1 MEGTG
6 GGVLC
11 PDINKNKIILNE
23 AEEGKGEQLRAGK
36 PRHEDD
42 MTEDRHSV
50 GREEFRGMNG
60 LEKKYNLVVVGAG
73 LSGSVVA
80 ERASKLLG
88 LKVVLTLVRAVQHR
102 TDSFRV
108 SSSTREITSE
118 VTATTTL
125 TSTGSEPPD
134 MGSISSTPSTT
145 E

>member
-1 MEGTG
+1 M
-6 GGVLC
+6 LC
-11 PDINKNKIILNE
+11 PDINNKIIINE

-88 LKVVLTLVRAVQHR
+88 LKVLSTVWAVKHLTEY
-102 TDSFRV
+102 FRV
-108 SSSTREITSE
+108 SSSTRGIT
-118 VTATTTL
+118 
-125 TSTGSEPPD
+125 
-134 MGSISSTPSTT
+134 
-145 E
+145 

>member
-1 MEGTG
+1 M
-6 GGVLC
+6 LC

-88 LKVVLTLVRAVQHR
+88 LKVFTESEVWAAKLHTEPC
-102 TDSFRV
+102 RV

-125 TSTGSEPPD
+125 TSTGSEPPST
-134 MGSISSTPSTT
+134 GSISSTPSTT

>member
-1 MEGTG
+1 M
-6 GGVLC
+6 LC

-88 LKVVLTLVRAVQHR
+88 LKVDTESCMINISRSLSESRHR
-102 TDSFRV
+102 QERSHR
-108 SSSTREITSE
+108 R
-118 VTATTTL
+118 
-125 TSTGSEPPD
+125 
-134 MGSISSTPSTT
+134 
-145 E
+145 

>member
-1 MEGTG
+1 M
-6 GGVLC
+6 LC

-88 LKVVLTLVRAVQHR
+88 LKVFTESCLWAAKYHAE
-102 TDSFRV
+102 SFRV
-108 SSSTREITSE
+108 S
-118 VTATTTL
+118 
-125 TSTGSEPPD
+125 
-134 MGSISSTPSTT
+134 
-145 E
+145 

>member
-1 MEGTG
+1 MVEGSG

-11 PDINKNKIILNE
+11 PDTNNKKIILNE

-36 PRHEDD
+36 PRDEED

-88 LKVVLTLVRAVQHR
+88 LKVLLR
-102 TDSFRV
+102 T
-108 SSSTREITSE
+108 
-118 VTATTTL
+118 
-125 TSTGSEPPD
+125 
-134 MGSISSTPSTT
+134 
-145 E
+145 